1 MTLRYLPLNIL
12 YLLVL
17 NLLSVSAYAGHGG
30 EFHVSVDLQNV
41 TADKD
46 RVKITIVTPAVQAK
60 VINYVLPEYLPGI
73 SGKVNALRFVH
84 QFYALDDRGYPLK
97 VKKKGKNTVQ
107 MKLRSGATLR
117 KIEYYVDDTW
127 DDTLAG
133 KSKNTYVIQ
142 SAGTNFEAGKNFLLN
157 HAFMY
162 GYIEGFSKIPYRLT
176 VNHPA
181 ALQTHTAMVPT
192 LTAATKNEYTANSY
206 DEMLAH
212 PVMVCAADTI
222 GFMSG
227 NTYIQLAV
235 YSESGAITARHVRRL
250 VAAEINAVTR
260 FMAPGNLPVYKMIF
274 YFTAAKSTLTRF
286 GNFGGNASRSGA
298 IYFFPE
304 LQDEEAFMQMLQ
316 RETAGDMFRA
326 WGPLDCYKSC
336 ATGNYLQPQVSS
348 AWWFSEGAKSYFSWL
363 AEIRDSLVNQ
373 SEFMAVISAKIR
385 LSQKANSVVL
395 SDRKKVSGYLE
406 QPIMREQVRAKATIA
421 CLLLDIEMSER
432 SGGKNG
438 LREFVA
444 YLNDSI
450 ETYYPDSLMRYI
462 TRYAGVEVANLAKD
476 LVVNNKAFPL
486 IKMLNKIGW
495 AYSPSGMNTVLTFG
509 RVGVYYD
516 SKADAFFVN
525 MVDANNVLGLKRG
538 DRLIAVNNVLVAAD
552 NFDQALFPLYHP
564 QKGVELKVQYIRNNV
579 NAEATGEPMIREILV
594 DHYITDDPACSEDA
608 LLLNNRIFN
617 PYW

>member
-1 MTLRYLPLNIL
+1 MTIKKIIFNVL
-12 YLLVL
+12 YILVL
-17 NLLSVSAYAGHGG
+17 SLLSVQAVAGHGG
-30 EFHVSVDLQNV
+30 EFHVSLDLQNV
-41 TADKD
+41 TTDKD
-46 RVKITIVTPAVQAK
+46 RVTVTILTPAVQAR
-60 VINYVLPEYLPGI
+60 VVNYVLPDYLPSI

-84 QFYALDDRGYPLK
+84 RFYALDDRGYPLK

-127 DDTLAG
+127 DDTLAD
-133 KSKNTYVIQ
+133 KNKNVFIIQ
-142 SAGTNFEAGKNFLLN
+142 SVGTNFEAGKNFLLN
-157 HAFMY
+157 HAFIY

-176 VNHPA
+176 IRHPA
-181 ALQTHTAMVPT
+181 GLQPQTAMLPVVT
-192 LTAATKNEYTANSY
+192 TAMKSEFTANSY
-206 DEMLAH
+206 DEMLSN

-222 GFMSG
+222 GFMAG

-260 FMAPGNLPVYKMIF
+260 FMSLGDLPVYKMIF
-274 YFTAAKSTLTRF
+274 YFASADSPLKRF
-286 GNFGGNASRSGA
+286 GNYRGNASRSGA
-298 IYFFPE
+298 IYFFSE
-304 LQDEEAFMQMLQ
+304 LQDEDAFMEILQ
-316 RETAGDMFRA
+316 QETFGDMLRA
-326 WGPLDCYKSC
+326 WAPLDCYKSC

-348 AWWFSEGAKSYFSWL
+348 AWWFSEGTKSYFSWL
-363 AEIRDSLVNQ
+363 ADIRDSLVNQ
-373 SEFMAVISAKIR
+373 SEFMDVVSAKIR
-385 LSQKANSVVL
+385 LSQKASAVVL
-395 SDRKKVSGYLE
+395 SDRRKVSGYLE
-406 QPIMREQVRAKATIA
+406 QPIIREQVRAKATIA
-421 CLLLDIEMSER
+421 CLLLDIEMTER

-444 YLNDSI
+444 YLNDSL

-462 TRYAGVEVANLAKD
+462 TRFAGTEVANLAKD
-476 LVVNNKAFPL
+476 LVVNNRSFPL
-486 IKMLNKIGW
+486 IKMLSKIGW
-495 AYSPSGMNTVLTFG
+495 AYSPSGLNTVLTFG
-509 RVGVYYD
+509 RTGVYYD
-516 SKADAFFVN
+516 NKADAFFVN
-525 MVDANNVLGLKRG
+525 MVDTNNVLGLKRG

-579 NAEATGEPMIREILV
+579 NAEATGEPMIRDILV